1 MFVETINFIILFH
14 SPLQKFYFLSNIYY
28 TITNRSLFWKELSTL
43 CCTLS
48 NRIFFFSKYLNSH
61 CTNDSHLSFSRITAL
76 LIMQSSNGTTH
87 AWPRREFAQKLQ
99 WVGFLYT
106 LVSRL
111 RLIISRRKFLSV
123 IMFLRRPRLR
133 SRQLS
138 WLWTAALFSQRLIH
152 CVKAQLRRRRRR
164 QP

>member
-1 MFVETINFIILFH
+1 MSVVVCWETLIFCFTHRYKNSMFFKIFIIRLLIDH
-14 SPLQKFYFLSNIYY
+14 YFG
-28 TITNRSLFWKELSTL
+28 KTL

-48 NRIFFFSKYLNSH
+48 NRFFFSKYLYSH
-61 CTNDSHLSFSRITAL
+61 STNDSHLSFSRITAL

-99 WVGFLYT
+99 WAGFLYT

-123 IMFLRRPRLR
+123 IMFLRRLRLR

-164 QP
+164 QL

>member
-1 MFVETINFIILFH
+1 
-14 SPLQKFYFLSNIYY
+14 
-28 TITNRSLFWKELSTL
+28 
-43 CCTLS
+43 
-48 NRIFFFSKYLNSH
+48 
-61 CTNDSHLSFSRITAL
+61 
-76 LIMQSSNGTTH
+76 MQSSNGTTH

-123 IMFLRRPRLR
+123 IMFLRRLRLR

-164 QP
+164 QLTYSAKAFSKLQQRAWADSQDVNCAVATVFANCVCFIYVCFFSKAALTAADADSNSNSGFCWLPL